1 MDLAECALDVVL
13 IDRRDVVAAGLGCP
27 GLYAVVDSGDFA
39 GRAEHDALVVELG
52 GDQSPTRILLAD
64 KHLGGNPNIVV
75 VRRIGVVRTV
85 GQNDGRPRVARVLG
99 IDDQDGNALVL
110 SGFRIGTAS
119 QPNVIGIVAAG
130 GPDLLAVDDVLVTV
144 PDRRGTQC
152 RKVGACFRF
161 GIADREV
168 HLTGQN
174 RG

>member
-75 VRRIGVVRTV
+75 VRRIGVVGAV
-85 GQNDGRPRVARVLG
+85 GQDDGRP
-99 IDDQDGNALVL
+99 
-110 SGFRIGTAS
+110 
-119 QPNVIGIVAAG
+119 
-130 GPDLLAVDDVLVTV
+130 
-144 PDRRGTQC
+144 
-152 RKVGACFRF
+152 
-161 GIADREV
+161 
-168 HLTGQN
+168 
-174 RG
+174 